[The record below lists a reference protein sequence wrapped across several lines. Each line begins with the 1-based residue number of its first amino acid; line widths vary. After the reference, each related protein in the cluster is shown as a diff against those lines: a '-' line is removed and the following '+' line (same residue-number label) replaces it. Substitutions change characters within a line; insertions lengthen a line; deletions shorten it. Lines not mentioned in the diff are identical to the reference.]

1 MPDVTR
7 PNSDVTAALRRAGVS
22 GVDDSPLAQALY
34 ATDASLYRVLPRV
47 VVRPHEVSE
56 LEGVLAVARA
66 SETAITMRG
75 AGTSIAGNAV
85 GPGIVVDTTRL
96 SAVRVDADTRTATV
110 LPGTVHA
117 RIQEAAASHGLR
129 FGPDPS
135 THTRCTVGGMIGN
148 NACGSRALG
157 YGRTS
162 DNLVDLTAMLAD
174 GRDVAEV
181 TKQLGD
187 LVDANLGL
195 IRTEFGRFKRQVS
208 GYSMEHLLPERGR
221 SLARFLVGSE
231 GTLAIVTSATVN
243 LVEEPGAKALVVI
256 GYPDMATAADAVPL
270 VLEHGPVACEGLDRR
285 MSDVVAARWPL
296 PELPSGGGWLLV
308 ELTGDSAG
316 EAEAKALAL
325 GKVVNA
331 PHRVVTD
338 ATEQAALWRIREA
351 GAGLAAVSLDKPAH
365 AGWEDAAVPPE
376 RLGDYLRDFE
386 RLLGDF
392 GLRTVP
398 YGHFGDGCVHARID
412 FDLSTQGQYRSFVEE
427 AAVLAANYGGS
438 MSGEHGDGR
447 ARSELLGR
455 MYSPQAMA
463 LMASVKHIF
472 DPDSLLNPGV
482 LVAPAPL
489 DASLRASR
497 VTLPVMADLG
507 TEVHRCTGVGACLA
521 GPGTGVMCPSYSAT
535 REEKDSTRG
544 RARVLQ
550 EVVTGALPV
559 SSEAVEQ
566 ALDLCLA
573 CKGCARDC
581 PTGVDMAEY
590 KSHVL
595 ELKYAGK
602 RRPRSHRILGRLPA
616 LVGLAPPA
624 VGNLGLTLGG
634 SILKR
639 VAGIDSRRRLPSMSR
654 RRLSKGGSGDVDVW
668 LWADTFTDHFAADA
682 GRACIEFLGGCGLK
696 VGVIEEP
703 ACCAVTWISTGQRE
717 RAKEIQRDAMAV
729 FAKYSDKPII
739 GLEPSCL
746 AALRHDG
753 PRLVG
758 SAPDLLT
765 LSEFL
770 TREQITPPRLDGLT
784 IVAQPH
790 CHHASVL
797 GWDADRALLE
807 SAGAKVVMVGG
818 CCGMAGN
825 FGMEEGHYEVSR
837 AVFDHD
843 LAPALAAHPD
853 AVVLADGFSC
863 RTQLHDFAPGRSV
876 MTLAEL
882 LAGKGRN

>member
-1 MPDVTR
+1 MTT

-47 VVRPHEVSE
+47 VVSPHEVGE
-56 LEGVLAVARA
+56 LEAVLAVARA
-66 SETAITMRG
+66 GETAITMRG

-85 GPGIVVDTTRL
+85 GPGIVVDTTPL

-162 DNLVDLTAMLAD
+162 DNLVDLTALLAD
-174 GRDVAEV
+174 GRDVAAV
-181 TKQLGD
+181 TNTNW
-187 LVDANLGL
+187 V
-195 IRTEFGRFKRQVS
+195 IWSMPTS
-208 GYSMEHLLPERGR
+208 GSSARSLAGSNARSLATRWSTCCPSRGR

-296 PELPSGGGWLLV
+296 PELPAGGGWLLV

-325 GKVVNA
+325 AKVVNA

-338 ATEQAALWRIREA
+338 AAEQAALWRIREA

-386 RLLGDF
+386 RLLSEF

-412 FDLSTQGQYRSFVEE
+412 FDLSTQGQYRHFVEE

-463 LMASVKHIF
+463 LMAAVKHIF
-472 DPDSLLNPGV
+472 DPDNLLNPGV
-482 LVAPAPL
+482 LVDPAPL

-497 VTLPVMADLG
+497 VTLPVMAELG
-507 TEVHRCTGVGACLA
+507 AEVHRCTGVGACLA
-521 GPGTGVMCPSYSAT
+521 GPGSGVMCPSYSAT

-559 SSEAVEQ
+559 TSEAVEQ

-590 KSHVL
+590 KSQIL
-595 ELKYAGK
+595 ELKYSKANGA
-602 RRPRSHRILGRLPA
+602 RARTESWGAYQRS
-616 LVGLAPPA
+616 
-624 VGNLGLTLGG
+624 
-634 SILKR
+634 
-639 VAGIDSRRRLPSMSR
+639 
-654 RRLSKGGSGDVDVW
+654 
-668 LWADTFTDHFAADA
+668 
-682 GRACIEFLGGCGLK
+682 
-696 VGVIEEP
+696 
-703 ACCAVTWISTGQRE
+703 
-717 RAKEIQRDAMAV
+717 
-729 FAKYSDKPII
+729 
-739 GLEPSCL
+739 
-746 AALRHDG
+746 
-753 PRLVG
+753 
-758 SAPDLLT
+758 
-765 LSEFL
+765 
-770 TREQITPPRLDGLT
+770 
-784 IVAQPH
+784 
-790 CHHASVL
+790 
-797 GWDADRALLE
+797 
-807 SAGAKVVMVGG
+807 
-818 CCGMAGN
+818 
-825 FGMEEGHYEVSR
+825 
-837 AVFDHD
+837 
-843 LAPALAAHPD
+843 
-853 AVVLADGFSC
+853 
-863 RTQLHDFAPGRSV
+863 
-876 MTLAEL
+876 
-882 LAGKGRN
+882 